1 MLVIPAVDIQNG
13 RCVRLRQG
21 RMEDA
26 TVFADDPALAAKN
39 WVQAGARRLHLVDLD
54 GAFAGQPVNGEII
67 QAIVEACPDVPVQAG
82 GGIRDGDAVE
92 ALFSIGV
99 QYAILGT
106 RAVQDPDFAADM
118 CRRFPERIIISLD
131 ARDGRVALAGWAEQS
146 SLEAVNLAR
155 RFAAAGVA
163 ALVYTDIERDGM
175 MQGINRDATE
185 RVIKAVPVP
194 VIASG
199 GLRDLDDLAALMDIA
214 SGRLAGVIAGRSLYE
229 GQLDLTAAQ
238 QLCDSQD

>member
-1 MLVIPAVDIQNG
+1 MLVIPAVDIQDG

-21 RMEDA
+21 RLEDS
-26 TVFADDPALAAKN
+26 TVFAQDPAAAARD
-39 WVQAGARRLHLVDLD
+39 WMRAGARRLHLVDLD
-54 GAFAGQPVNGEII
+54 GAFAGQPVNREVM
-67 QAIVEACPDVPVQAG
+67 QAIIDACPGVPVQAG

-92 ALFSIGV
+92 ALLGIGV

-118 CRRFPERIIISLD
+118 CRRFAERIIISLD
-131 ARDGRVALAGWAEQS
+131 ARNGRVALAGWAEQS
-146 SLEAVNLAR
+146 ALKAVDLAR

-175 MQGINRDATE
+175 MQGINRDATQ
-185 RVIKAVPVP
+185 RVVQAVPVP

-199 GLRDLDDLAALMDIA
+199 GLRDLEDLDALRSIA
-214 SGRLAGVIAGRSLYE
+214 DGRLAGVIAGRALYE
-229 GQLDLTAAQ
+229 GRLDLGAAQ
-238 QLCDSQD
+238 RLCDAQD